1 MQSAFITCILRLPAE
16 QVTRFQAMAAEEC
29 ARAAVPQVRRLP
41 LPYLPKP
48 VLCKL
53 KSEVEVDIVCRLVDD
68 LGLLLDEAAAR
79 SFKNFVAKDRMV
91 KSSASLRVHCLKRA
105 PAIDIECD
113 EDEDTNETAAVAAVQ
128 QLWRLL
134 MKSNVIVSTECENR
148 MWYRFSDWASSNLQ
162 LAASY
167 AELHKRAITD
177 WRALRKP
184 SRPRLMKRRSDSSE

>member
-41 LPYLPKP
+41 LPYLPDG
-48 VLCKL
+48 VLRKL
-53 KSEVEVDIVCRLVDD
+53 TSGVEVDIVCRLVDD
-68 LGLLLDEAAAR
+68 LGLLLDTAAAR
-79 SFKNFVAKDRMV
+79 SFKDFVANDRTV
-91 KSSASLRVHCLKRA
+91 KSSASLRVRCLKRA

-134 MKSNVIVSTECENR
+134 VKSNVIVSTECENR
-148 MWYRFSDWASSNLQ
+148 MWYRFGDVEKQQAYD
-162 LAASY
+162 Y
-167 AELHKRAITD
+167 AELRKRAAVD
-177 WRALRKP
+177 WESLLKT
-184 SRPRLMKRRSDSSE
+184 SRPRLKGRRLDSSE